1 VTPPARRSPRR
12 DYPLNPDGTGRSAD
26 GLVDTPGAARSAPPM
41 GAGFDSPRLIA
52 DIGGT
57 YARFALETAS
67 GRFVHVNSLRCAEH
81 PDFHAAV
88 RAYLNGLPVGR
99 ISHAAIAIANP
110 VEGDQVRMTNY
121 HWEFSIEAMRQRLD
135 FDTLVVVNDF
145 TALAMA
151 LPRLGPSARRA
162 VGGGSARERSV
173 VGLIGA
179 GSGLGVSGLIPAGD
193 GWVALGTEGGHTSF
207 APRDARERLI
217 LAHAEALYGHVS
229 FERLLSG
236 PGLELIHKAL
246 CTRDGLPEHA
256 PGQAMTA
263 PDITRLGLSGADAR
277 CAETLEAFCA
287 ILGTAAANL
296 AVTLGALGGI
306 YIGGGIVPRLGAA
319 FDRSPF
325 RQRFE
330 DKGRFSR
337 YLKAIPTYVVT
348 AENATFTGVSAI
360 LAEQLKGL
368 EAAGGSAIL
377 QQIQRARP
385 GLSPAE
391 TRVADYV
398 LAHPRS
404 ALNEPI
410 AQIAKAAQVSQPTV
424 IRFCRTLG
432 CEGLSDFKLRLASG
446 LTGTIPVTHTQVTGE
461 DTMLELGE
469 KVLGNTAAAILQVRD
484 HLNRETIDRAIE
496 LLSSAQRIDFHAVG
510 HYRVVADDAQF
521 KFLRFGVAS
530 ASYTD
535 PRLMGLAAR
544 VLRPGDVAVIISS
557 SGKIEELLD
566 VAETARER
574 GAAVVAITAGH
585 SPLARK
591 ADVALVLDDIEDV
604 ATHVPMVSR
613 ILHLL
618 VIDILAVGVAMQRGV
633 TSLPTPL
640 PAGALEDDE
649 LPAAAEAASVRADAS
664 AKAKRTGLG
673 ISTAGPLAHLTSHSR

>member
-1 VTPPARRSPRR
+1 
-12 DYPLNPDGTGRSAD
+12 
-26 GLVDTPGAARSAPPM
+26 
-41 GAGFDSPRLIA
+41 
-52 DIGGT
+52 
-57 YARFALETAS
+57 
-67 GRFVHVNSLRCAEH
+67 
-81 PDFHAAV
+81 
-88 RAYLNGLPVGR
+88 
-99 ISHAAIAIANP
+99 

-121 HWEFSIEAMRQRLD
+121 HWQFSIEQMRQRLD

-151 LPRLGPSARRA
+151 LPRLGAGARRA
-162 VGGGSARERSV
+162 VGGGAARERSV

-207 APRDARERLI
+207 APRDERERFI
-217 LAHAEALYGHVS
+217 LACAERQYGHVS

-236 PGLELIHKAL
+236 PGLELVHRAL
-246 CTRDGLPEHA
+246 CERDGLPPA
-256 PGQAMTA
+256 ALSA
-263 PDITRLGLSGADAR
+263 PDITRLGLAARDAR
-277 CAETLEAFCA
+277 CAETLEVFCA
-287 ILGTAAANL
+287 MLGTAAANL

-306 YIGGGIVPRLGAA
+306 YIGGGIVPRLGDY

-325 RQRFE
+325 RARFE
-330 DKGRFSR
+330 DKGRFSD
-337 YLKAIPTYVVT
+337 YLKGIPTYVVT

-368 EAAGGSAIL
+368 QASGGSAIL
-377 QQIQRARP
+377 QQIQRARA

-410 AQIAKAAQVSQPTV
+410 ATIARAAGVSQPTV

-446 LTGTIPVTHTQVTGE
+446 LTGTIPVTHTQVTDE

-496 LLSSAQRIDFHAVG
+496 LLSGAQRIDFHAVG

-530 ASYTD
+530 ASYSD

-544 VLRPGDVAVIISS
+544 VLKPGDVAVIISS
-557 SGKIEELLD
+557 SGKIEELLG
-566 VAETARER
+566 VADTARSS

-604 ATHVPMVSR
+604 ATHVPMISR

-618 VIDILAVGVAMQRGV
+618 VIDILAVGVAMKRGASDALAEELASAGREAEV
-633 TSLPTPL
+633 AGT
-640 PAGALEDDE
+640 PAGA
-649 LPAAAEAASVRADAS
+649 PAARPAR
-664 AKAKRTGLG
+664 AKRTGLG
-673 ISTAGPLAHLTSHSR
+673 ISTATPLAQLTSHSR